1 MSGPMPR
8 PHRAASHATE
18 IGSSVFS
25 PLAHRLAQLEEPI
38 FPLHVGDTWMEP
50 FDGGRMEDLAV
61 AEHPGMHRY
70 CDTRGIPALVDAVVE
85 KVRSRNR
92 LPCERESV
100 LIAAGAT
107 GALASAIS
115 QLVEPGEEVLILAP
129 FWPLIRGIVQG
140 QRARPVEIPFYDRVD
155 SPSAA
160 VEAVEER
167 IGERTVALYLSTPSN
182 PTARL
187 IPAAWLEALAE
198 LARRRDLWLVSDEVY
213 EDFVYRG
220 EHCSIGQFAPERT
233 LSVYSFS
240 KAYGMAGN
248 RVGYLVGPP
257 DTVAEALKVATH
269 TYYHAPTAGQIAALR
284 ALRGGEAWL
293 REARGAYRA
302 VGGQVAQILG
312 VPPPEGSCFLFLDV
326 RAHLRER
333 KLLGF
338 LEDCLE
344 DGVVLSPGSSSGKDY
359 PDWVRL
365 CFTAAPPERTIEAA
379 RRLAKRLGRG

>member
-1 MSGPMPR
+1 
-8 PHRAASHATE
+8 
-18 IGSSVFS
+18 
-25 PLAHRLAQLEEPI
+25 
-38 FPLHVGDTWMEP
+38 MEP
-50 FDGGRMEDLAV
+50 FDGGRMEDLTV
-61 AEHPGMHRY
+61 AGHPGMHRY
-70 CDTRGIPALVDAVVE
+70 CETVGIPSLVDAIVE

-107 GALASAIS
+107 GALASVINP
-115 QLVEPGEEVLILAP
+115 LVEPGEEVLILAP
-129 FWPLIRGIVQG
+129 FWPLIRGIVQA
-140 QRARPVEIPFYDRVD
+140 QRARPVEVPFYDRVD
-155 SPSAA
+155 SASAA
-160 VEAVEER
+160 VEAVEAR
-167 IGERTVALYLSTPSN
+167 LGERSVALYLSTPSN

-198 LARRRDLWLVSDEVY
+198 LARRRDLWLISDEVY
-213 EDFVYRG
+213 ENFVYQG

-257 DTVAEALKVATH
+257 AIVAEALKVATH

-284 ALRGGEAWL
+284 ALEGGQSWL
-293 REARGAYRA
+293 REAREAYRA
-302 VGGQVAQILG
+302 VGGRVAEILG
-312 VPPPEGSCFLFLDV
+312 VPPPQGSCFFFLDV
-326 RAHLRER
+326 RDRLRGR

-344 DGVVLSPGSSSGKDY
+344 DGVVLSPGHSSGEDY
-359 PDWVRL
+359 PGWVRL

-379 RRLAKRLGRG
+379 HLLAKRLGRG